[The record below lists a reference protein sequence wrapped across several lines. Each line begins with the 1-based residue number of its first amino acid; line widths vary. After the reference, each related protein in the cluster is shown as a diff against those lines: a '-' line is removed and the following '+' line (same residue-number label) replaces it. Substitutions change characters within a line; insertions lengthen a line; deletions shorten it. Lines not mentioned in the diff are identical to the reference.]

1 MTKSEQGWDWFGGE
15 NHGDECNVPDAA
27 NDEDLAHAFARCF
40 RGRDGARVI
49 AYLRA
54 ITLERALG
62 PNAPDAL
69 LRHMEGQR
77 HLVGRIGALIER
89 GKV

>member
-1 MTKSEQGWDWFGGE
+1 MTKPEHGWDWFGGE
-15 NHGDECNVPDAA
+15 RDAPVA
-27 NDEDLAHAFARCF
+27 GNDEDLAHAFARCF
-40 RGRDGARVI
+40 QGRDGARVV

-69 LRHMEGQR
+69 LRHVEGQR
-77 HLVGRIGALIER
+77 QLVRRIGALIER
-89 GKV
+89 GGA